1 MARTTEAEDL
11 AGCGL
16 DEDYV
21 GMVVDGSMVMCS
33 CQKVKM
39 ISARVAQRVGTC
51 GVEDGADAMVASP
64 VRFNNISSTKGL
76 QREHH

>member
-1 MARTTEAEDL
+1 
-11 AGCGL
+11 
-16 DEDYV
+16 
-21 GMVVDGSMVMCS
+21 
-33 CQKVKM
+33 M